1 MFEVGDKIFYPLQGV
16 GEVIQIVDKEIGDNV
31 VKFFRIKI
39 FKSQITLFIPVDKT
53 EENKIRPLISSD
65 ELDNLYGILKE
76 NGHILTRKKN
86 IRYKNYY
93 DKLKTGDIYKSVEVL
108 RNLLII
114 QNNTGLTPREK
125 GLMEKT
131 LDLIVEE
138 LSYSAN
144 KDIDKDEIATRLTSH
159 FKDNSSLN

>member
-16 GEVIQIVDKEIGDNV
+16 GEIIQIVDKKVGDNT

-39 FKSQITLFIPVDKT
+39 YKSQITLFIPVNKT
-53 EENKIRPLISSD
+53 QENRIRPLISENNIN
-65 ELDNLYGILKE
+65 ELYQILKE
-76 NGHILTRKKN
+76 SGNILTRKKN

-114 QNNTGLTPREK
+114 QGATGLTPREK

-131 LDLIVEE
+131 LDLISEE
-138 LSYSAN
+138 LIYTMDS
-144 KDIDKDEIATRLTSH
+144 KIDREEIISTLTNHCKGS
-159 FKDNSSLN
+159 KSLN

>member
-1 MFEVGDKIFYPLQGV
+1 MFAVGDKVFYPLQGV
-16 GEVIQIVDKEIGDNV
+16 GEVIQIVDKQIGDNL

-53 EENKIRPLISSD
+53 EENKIRPLIPKD
-65 ELDNLYGILKE
+65 ELDNLYDVLKE

-138 LSYSAN
+138 LSYTMN
-144 KDIDKDEIATRLTSH
+144 TDLEKDEIISSLTSH
-159 FKDNSSLN
+159 FRDNSTLN